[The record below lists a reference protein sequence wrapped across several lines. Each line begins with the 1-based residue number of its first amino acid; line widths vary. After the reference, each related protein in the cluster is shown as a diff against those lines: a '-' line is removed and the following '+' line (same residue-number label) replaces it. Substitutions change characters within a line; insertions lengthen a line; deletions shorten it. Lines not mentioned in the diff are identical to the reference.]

1 VDRVKTSDIGSA
13 SQAPFDAMQ
22 QSHSFLSG
30 RCLLTTALLVDD
42 HPLFREGVALL
53 LAGAF
58 PQWQILQAG
67 SLAEALVHLE
77 ADPDIALVLLD
88 IGLPD
93 SAGFAGLIQLRNRAA
108 HPRYV
113 VVSAIDS
120 ESAVREAIGHGA
132 AGFIPKTSRV
142 SEMLAALRI
151 VMQGGIYVPPAPDA
165 LAAADIAASSEADP
179 ALLGLSPRQVDVLR
193 LLIEGHS
200 NKAIG
205 RALDV
210 SESTVKT
217 HLLSIFR
224 KLGANSRTQ
233 AVAAAARMGLG
244 LLAAPITG

>member
-1 VDRVKTSDIGSA
+1 L
-13 SQAPFDAMQ
+13 F
-22 QSHSFLSG
+22 
-30 RCLLTTALLVDD
+30 TTALLVDD

-53 LAGAF
+53 LAAEF

-67 SLAEALVHLE
+67 SLAEALAHLE
-77 ADPDIALVLLD
+77 ADPRIALVLLD

-93 SAGFAGLIQLRNRAA
+93 SAGFAGLLHLRSRASK
-108 HPRYV
+108 PRYV

-132 AGFIPKTSRV
+132 AGFVPKTSHV
-142 SEMLAALRI
+142 KEMLAALRI
-151 VMQGGIYVPPAPDA
+151 VKQGGIYLPPARDA
-165 LAAADIAASSEADP
+165 LAPADIATLPKVDP
-179 ALLGLSPRQVDVLR
+179 ALLELSPRQVDVLR

-200 NKAIG
+200 NKAIC

-210 SESTVKT
+210 SESTIKT

-244 LLAAPITG
+244 LLSAPSAG